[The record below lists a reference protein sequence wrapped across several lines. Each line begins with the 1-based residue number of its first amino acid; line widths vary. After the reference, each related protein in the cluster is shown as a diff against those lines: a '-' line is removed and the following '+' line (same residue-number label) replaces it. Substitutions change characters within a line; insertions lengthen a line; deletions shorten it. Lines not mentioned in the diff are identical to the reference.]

1 MVREH
6 GLQASDCVFRD
17 VSMRYRHIGKP
28 KACHP
33 GCMFHRLRGR
43 LIERFAIGSKVNDH
57 AIAAPD
63 GNQVFDL
70 ELAGDPDTI

>member
-28 KACHP
+28 KACP
-33 GCMFHRLRGR
+33 SGCMFHRLRGG
-43 LIERFAIGSKVNDH
+43 LIKRFTIGSKVNDH
-57 AIAAPD
+57 AIAAPCC
-63 GNQVFDL
+63 NQVFNL
-70 ELAGDPDTI
+70 ELAGDRNAI